1 MKDYSNEKL
10 VIRNGRMI
18 NYGELD
24 AYDKVKTVYIANE
37 FDIDDDSGN
46 NLKWLE
52 NHKYSNEKTIDNVI
66 LIWIKKIN

>member
-1 MKDYSNEKL
+1 
-10 VIRNGRMI
+10 MI

-66 LIWIKKIN
+66 